1 MAKKK
6 LLIAAV
12 IVGLFAAGLV
22 YLAIDKQNDQVETL
36 LENQVKVVKAAR
48 NIPQGTP
55 LKKDH
60 ITVDKVPKKFL
71 PHNVLLK
78 SDLSYYLDQP
88 LKKDVKEGKMIVT
101 GDFEVEEVANNLA
114 AKIPEKERAMS
125 MPVDNISGVSGL
137 LRPGDRVDI
146 IGTFPTGSQEQ
157 VIPEAGGGS
166 SVGYI
171 TMTLLQNVT
180 LLAVGQDI
188 QSNAGENGN
197 NSYNSVTLSVTVEEA
212 ELLTIAQ
219 TRGELELLLRH
230 PEDVDIEPIK
240 RKTLR
245 EVLEDLEVIN
255 KARKERQKEQEPAP
269 TPTPTP
275 TPDKKKEEDSLEI
288 IRGDQRGN

>member
-1 MAKKK
+1 
-6 LLIAAV
+6 
-12 IVGLFAAGLV
+12 
-22 YLAIDKQNDQVETL
+22 
-36 LENQVKVVKAAR
+36 
-48 NIPQGTP
+48 
-55 LKKDH
+55 
-60 ITVDKVPKKFL
+60 
-71 PHNVLLK
+71 
-78 SDLSYYLDQP
+78 
-88 LKKDVKEGKMIVT
+88 
-101 GDFEVEEVANNLA
+101 
-114 AKIPEKERAMS
+114 MS
-125 MPVDNISGVSGL
+125 MPVDNISGISGL

-146 IGTFPTGSQEQ
+146 IGTFPTGSKDQ

-188 QSNAGENGN
+188 QSNTGDNDN
-197 NSYNSVTLSVTVEEA
+197 NSYNSVTMSVTVEEA

-240 RKTLR
+240 KKTLR

-255 KARKERQKEQEPAP
+255 KARKERQEEKEPAP
-269 TPTPTP
+269 TPTPAP
-275 TPDKKKEEDSLEI
+275 TPDDEEEEDSLEI

>member
-22 YLAIDKQNDQVETL
+22 YLAIDKQNEQAEKL
-36 LENQVKVVKAAR
+36 LKNQVKVVKAAR
-48 NIPQGTP
+48 NIPKSTP
-55 LKKDH
+55 LKKNH
-60 ITVDKVPKKFL
+60 VTVDKVPEQFL
-71 PHNVLLK
+71 PHNVLRK
-78 SDLSYYLDQP
+78 DDLSYYLDQP
-88 LKKDVKEGKMIVT
+88 LKKDVKEGKMVVT
-101 GDFEVEEVANNLA
+101 SDFEVEEVANNLA
-114 AKIPEKERAMS
+114 AKIPKEERAMS

-146 IGTFPTGSQEQ
+146 IGTFPTGNEDQ

-180 LLAVGQDI
+180 LLAVGNKI
-188 QSNAGENGN
+188 QN
-197 NSYNSVTLSVTVEEA
+197 NSGKNNNQSYSSVTMSVTVEEA

-230 PEDVDIEPIK
+230 PEDVAIEPIK
-240 RKTLR
+240 KKTLR
-245 EVLEDLEVIN
+245 EVLENLEVIN
-255 KARKERQKEQEPAP
+255 KARKERQEEEEPEPQPTPQPAP
-269 TPTPTP
+269 
-275 TPDKKKEEDSLEI
+275 DDNEDNLEI
-288 IRGDQRGN
+288 IRGDDN